1 MASLRDQFEHFYA
14 PDEDAE
20 KTAFKTGLVT
30 PDTNVLLNL
39 YRFQARPRDELF
51 GALEKLGERLW
62 IPHQVGLEFHRR
74 RLNVI
79 AEQERY
85 FNDTRKDFKALVDNL
100 RSRVETFGTRIVLDK
115 DRIRAINERIGSLQE
130 LLTAE
135 VSEAGKANLVRLQ
148 HHDSDEVLTRLE
160 SLLDS
165 RVGEPMRPRK
175 LKAARKEAKRR
186 AAAQLPPGYRDSG
199 KADPTG
205 DYLIFR
211 QLMDEAK
218 ERKLPVVF
226 ITDDEKPDWYRR
238 EYNIPLGPRYEL
250 REEMMAEAGVPFVIM
265 TTERFLR
272 YAETYLNAEV
282 SAETVDQAKELP
294 GIVEDDLRIE
304 AIRDL
309 ITNIEDPLQR
319 TLLLSELHKMWV
331 TIENTSRSNITAL
344 AQVDRDLIRRDLEVV
359 RAKLDKLQSPMETST
374 ARAQA
379 ALELSLAWERLLKYH
394 RALTRAQN
402 EQSSP
407 EEDEQE

>member
-20 KTAFKTGLVT
+20 KTAIQTGLVT

-74 RLNVI
+74 RLDVI
-79 AEQERY
+79 AEQEKY
-85 FNDTRKDFKALVDNL
+85 FDHTRKDLDALVGNL
-100 RSRVETFGTRIVLDK
+100 RKRVETFRTRIALDE
-115 DRIRAINERIGSLQE
+115 ARIGAIKEGISSLQK

-135 VSEAGKANLVRLQ
+135 VIEARKANEVRLKDR
-148 HHDSDEVLTRLE
+148 DSDAVLARLE

-165 RVGEPMRPRK
+165 RVGEPMRPK
-175 LKAARKEAKRR
+175 VLKAARKEAKRR
-186 AAAQLPPGYRDSG
+186 VANQLPPGYRDSR

-211 QLMDEAK
+211 QLMDKAK
-218 ERKLPVVF
+218 ERRLPVLF
-226 ITDDEKPDWYRR
+226 ITDDEKSDWYRC
-238 EYNIPLGPRYEL
+238 EHDIPLGPRYEL

-265 TTERFLR
+265 TTQSFLQ
-272 YAETYLNAEV
+272 YAKEYLNAEV

-294 GIVEDDLRIE
+294 GIVEDDLRTEFERELI
-304 AIRDL
+304 ARRDVRERAEE
-309 ITNIEDPLQR
+309 NIQSGR
-319 TLLLSELHKMWV
+319 F
-331 TIENTSRSNITAL
+331 
-344 AQVDRDLIRRDLEVV
+344 RRDLDEI
-359 RAKLDKLQSPMETST
+359 RFLEERLALIGKLTPVE
-374 ARAQA
+374 AIEA
-379 ALELSLAWERLLKYH
+379 ADRWRRLLKY
-394 RALTRAQN
+394 RELARDVPF
-402 EQSSP
+402 SP